1 MVGALADE
9 LALLFR
15 ALLFLFSRISL
26 LVRAVF
32 PSFVLNSIL
41 VLEFKFFFLQIASYL
56 GLAGALTAG
65 RDH

>member
-9 LALLFR
+9 LALFLR

-32 PSFVLNSIL
+32 PSPVLNSMVL
-41 VLEFKFFFLQIASYL
+41 LALEFFFYRLQAIWA
-56 GLAGALTAG
+56 
-65 RDH
+65 

>member
-41 VLEFKFFFLQIASYL
+41 VLEFKFFFYRLQVIWAW
-56 GLAGALTAG
+56 LAP
-65 RDH
+65 